1 MSYFASLPADAG
13 VRHAM
18 ALNKAAGRA
27 LVNLHTTIMRD
38 SSRLTPGER
47 ELIAAY
53 VSGLNECRYC
63 HGVHAVTAQSFGVD
77 PALLTSM
84 IENLETSRLEANW
97 FPLMAYVRKLTLT
110 PSRLTSADAEAVF
123 AAGWDERTLHDA
135 INVVCLFNFM
145 NRLADGHGIKGDASV
160 FAARGKALKDGGYD
174 PLLEML
180 ADGQKERG
188 QDAGR

>member
-1 MSYFASLPADAG
+1 MSFFASLPADAG

-27 LVNLHTTIMRD
+27 LVKLHTAIMREP
-38 SSRLTPGER
+38 SRLSPGER

-63 HGVHAVTAQSFGVD
+63 HGVHSATAQHFGVE
-77 PALLTSM
+77 PGLLSRMVERLDTSG
-84 IENLETSRLEANW
+84 LDAKWL
-97 FPLMAYVRKLTLT
+97 PLMAYVRKLTLT
-110 PSRLTSADAEAVF
+110 PSRLVSADAEAVI

-145 NRLADGHGIKGDASV
+145 NRLADGHGIKGDSAI
-160 FAARGKALKDGGYD
+160 FAARGKALKASGYD
-174 PLLEML
+174 PLLESL
-180 ADGQKERG
+180 ADERG
-188 QDAGR
+188 E